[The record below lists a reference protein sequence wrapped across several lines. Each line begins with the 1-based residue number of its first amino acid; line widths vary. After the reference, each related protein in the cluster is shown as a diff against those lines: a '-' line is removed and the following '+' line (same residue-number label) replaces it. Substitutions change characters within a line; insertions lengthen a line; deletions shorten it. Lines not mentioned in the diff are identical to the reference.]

1 MPRKP
6 RFAPPNYALQITQR
20 GNLFVRPRCA
30 PLFERAGVR
39 GPESGTGADGGLR
52 GGLRDGLGVVLSR
65 GTLRPCRNDA
75 GVARFRGAA

>member
-1 MPRKP
+1 MAEPV
-6 RFAPPNYALQITQR
+6 LT
-20 GNLFVRPRCA
+20 VRSRCA

-52 GGLRDGLGVVLSR
+52 GGLGVVLGC

-75 GVARFRGAA
+75 GMA